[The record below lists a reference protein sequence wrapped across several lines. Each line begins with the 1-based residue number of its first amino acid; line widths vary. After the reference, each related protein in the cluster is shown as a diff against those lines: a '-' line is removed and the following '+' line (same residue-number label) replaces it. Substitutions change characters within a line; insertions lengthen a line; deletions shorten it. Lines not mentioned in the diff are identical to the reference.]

1 MRKKTYI
8 LMALFVLMISF
19 VATAAFAQAGRGQGR
34 ISGVVLD
41 KDGKPVS
48 GAKVKLEFEGGA
60 GAVFEAVTDK
70 KGQWGVIGLGTG
82 NWTITA
88 TAQGYLP
95 VSVNQY
101 VRQLE
106 RNPLVTIKLEKEAA
120 GTGIIQDE
128 ASFADLEQ
136 GNRFFQEGKYDSA
149 LVMYEEFIKKNPG
162 AYQVYLSIGDCYR
175 EKGDYAKAVET
186 YKTLLDN
193 AGNDPAMGK
202 TMTAKGLAAIG
213 LCWLRQDD
221 LAQAQEYFKKSIEVS
236 PQDELLAYNVAE
248 IYFSNQKIDEAQ
260 KYFETA
266 AQIKP
271 DWPEPYLKL
280 AYVFLNK
287 ADMVKAAEYLEK
299 FLQLEPEGE
308 RAAQVKSILDSIK
321 K

>member
-1 MRKKTYI
+1 MRKRIYI
-8 LMALFVLMISF
+8 GIALFAIIISF
-19 VATAAFAQAGRGQGR
+19 AATAAFAQAGRGQGR
-34 ISGVVLD
+34 LSGVVVD
-41 KDGKPVS
+41 KDGKPVE
-48 GAKVKLEFEGGA
+48 GAKVKLEFEGGS
-60 GAVFEAVTDK
+60 GAVFDAVTDK

-88 TAQGYLP
+88 TAKGYLP

-136 GNRFFQEGKYDSA
+136 GNRFFQDGKYDSA
-149 LVMYEEFIKKNPG
+149 LTMYEEFIKKNPG

-186 YKTLLDN
+186 YNTLLEN
-193 AGNDPAMGK
+193 AKNDLAMGK

-221 LAQAQEYFKKSIEVS
+221 LVQAQEYFKRSIEVA

-260 KYFETA
+260 KYFEMA

-271 DWPEPYLKL
+271 DWAEPYLKL

-287 ADMVKAAEYLEK
+287 ADMAKAAEYLEK
-299 FLQLEPEGE
+299 FLKLEPEGE
-308 RAAQVKSILDSIK
+308 RAAQAKSILDSIK